1 MKHLIAAT
9 ILAMFLSLPVYAES
23 PQITAQSAVLID
35 QESGQVLY
43 SKNPHEKRAIASTT
57 KILTGLI
64 AIENSSLQ
72 DIVTVTPKAASI
84 GESTIHLEPSERL
97 TLHDLLYGALLR
109 SGNDACVA
117 IAEHVS
123 GQEETFVELMNKKA
137 VLLGAK
143 NSSFKNTNGLPNEE
157 HYSTAYDMALIASY
171 ALRNPEFAK
180 IVSTKNTIIQN
191 DDESQKERYLKNT
204 NKLLWQYPGTDGV
217 KTGTT
222 NKAGQCLIGSAT
234 KNGRTLIFVILHSED
249 REGDGRELF
258 EYGFNNFITTSL
270 LTKGQVFGQIRVVGG
285 NDTHIPVKVQED
297 LTITIPKAE
306 KKELERKLHLTYRAS
321 APLSKDQSVGEYTV
335 YIGPNKVKT
344 VNLIAG
350 CDATA
355 KPRYQQIL
363 ENLKDFL

>member
-1 MKHLIAAT
+1 MKHLVVAT
-9 ILAMFLSLPVYAES
+9 ILAMFMSIPVHAES

-64 AIENSSLQ
+64 AIENSNLQ

-84 GESTIHLEPSERL
+84 GESTIHLEPLEKL
-97 TLHDLLYGALLR
+97 TLHDLLYGALLK

-171 ALRNPEFAK
+171 AIKNPYFSK

-191 DDESQKERYLKNT
+191 DDESQKERFLKNT
-204 NKLLWQYPGTDGV
+204 NKLLWQYPWTDGV

-222 NKAGQCLIGSAT
+222 NKAGKCLIGSAT
-234 KNGRTLIFVILHSED
+234 KNGRTLVFVILHSED
-249 REGDGRELF
+249 REGDGRKLF
-258 EYGFNNFITTSL
+258 EYGFNDFITTSL
-270 LTKGQVFGQIRVVGG
+270 LKKGQVFGQIQVING
-285 NDTHIPVKVQED
+285 NDTNIPIKVQED
-297 LTITIPKAE
+297 LTITIPKNE
-306 KKELERKLHLTYRAS
+306 RKELERKLHLTYKAS
-321 APLSKDQSVGEYTV
+321 APISKDQPVGQYSVFL
-335 YIGPNKVKT
+335 GPNKVKT
-344 VNLIAG
+344 INLIAG
-350 CDATA
+350 CNSTV